1 MILLTDPLQKGN
13 ALNKKLT
20 SMVSPKLNMIL
31 LTDPLQ
37 KGNALNNQFYLV
49 FTPVSNISRTDF
61 NKQCNM
67 PASTQH
73 PKISHLAIKTDGI
86 QKLLCNLNPSKA
98 AGPDKIKPKLLKELS
113 VEIAPILTII
123 FNKSVQS
130 QLVLFHQTG
139 ELPMSLL
146 CTKKV
151 KNITLKTIIQF
162 H

>member
-1 MILLTDPLQKGN
+1 MVSPKLNMILLTDPLQKGN

-73 PKISHLAIKTDGI
+73 PKISHLAIKTDDI
-86 QKLLCNLNPSKA
+86 QKLLCNLNSRA
-98 AGPDKIKPKLLKELS
+98 RQ
-113 VEIAPILTII
+113 
-123 FNKSVQS
+123 N
-130 QLVLFHQTG
+130 QT
-139 ELPMSLL
+139 
-146 CTKKV
+146 K
-151 KNITLKTIIQF
+151 TLKRTLCGNSTNSYHNI
-162 H
+162 